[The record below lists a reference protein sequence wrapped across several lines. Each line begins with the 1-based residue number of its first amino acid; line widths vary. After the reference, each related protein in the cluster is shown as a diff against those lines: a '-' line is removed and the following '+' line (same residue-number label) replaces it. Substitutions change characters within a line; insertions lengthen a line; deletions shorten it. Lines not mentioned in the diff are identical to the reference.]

1 MSFISGAPT
10 YYGPAPSDFSIA
22 GMTFEDKAV
31 ASDSFTIS
39 PETGAVSISN
49 TEGMATGT
57 YKPVSDTHLDVYK
70 RQATSRLE
78 RFSSRLS
85 LKTSLRCGGISS
97 THFSTIRSIC
107 SIS

>member
-22 GMTFEDKAV
+22 GMTLDDKAV

-57 YKPVSDTHLDVYK
+57 YKLTVALPGQRGGLHFPGYFRGADG
-70 RQATSRLE
+70 
-78 RFSSRLS
+78 S
-85 LKTSLRCGGISS
+85 LHAR
-97 THFSTIRSIC
+97 
-107 SIS
+107 